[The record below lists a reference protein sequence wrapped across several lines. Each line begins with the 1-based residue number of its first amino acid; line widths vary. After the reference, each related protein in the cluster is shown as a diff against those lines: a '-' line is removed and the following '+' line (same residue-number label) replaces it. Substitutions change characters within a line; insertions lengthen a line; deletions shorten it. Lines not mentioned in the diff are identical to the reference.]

1 MAENEKTPEQV
12 EKAETKPAKAPKPAK
27 PPLRERIGAW
37 YRSLKA
43 ECKKISWA
51 SAKVVKQNT
60 ILVVVCVLI
69 VGVVI
74 GLLDYGFSQTIV
86 GLSRII

>member
-1 MAENEKTPEQV
+1 MADNEKTPAKT
-12 EKAETKPAKAPKPAK
+12 EKAEKAPKPDK
-27 PPLRERIGAW
+27 PSFTARVGAW
-37 YRSLKA
+37 FRSLKA

-51 SAKVVKQNT
+51 SPKLVKQNT
-60 ILVVVCVLI
+60 IVVAVCVII
-69 VGVVI
+69 VGIVI